1 MDASSHAM
9 FTMDRS
15 GIVTNI
21 NRRAK
26 EQFGLFNHSTESHA
40 AGRLVTGDV
49 VILISTYLG
58 GDDGELTV
66 QDLRRIGI
74 HEHRLRGGD

>member
-1 MDASSHAM
+1 MSILQDVMDASSHAM

-26 EQFGLFNHSTESHA
+26 
-40 AGRLVTGDV
+40 
-49 VILISTYLG
+49 
-58 GDDGELTV
+58 
-66 QDLRRIGI
+66 
-74 HEHRLRGGD
+74 